1 MLGTFDSVP
10 FWSAVLRLAP
20 SLLCSIRRVA
30 LAFLLLLL
38 GSGLAVP
45 AIAAEPGAQLAEPL
59 LATARAILAAAR
71 AEADGDCQAP
81 SDRLTEILC
90 QKALNVGLRAS
101 YPGFSQRGP
110 DGAFT
115 GFEVDLARRIA
126 DFLGV
131 EMRPVRVTPK
141 SRVPLVVRGQ
151 ADLSIA
157 TTGHDRIRDSQVRF
171 IRPHYFASQTALV
184 GPKSVTIRGWDD
196 LIDQTICMPLG
207 ASSNMMVSAARV
219 KVLIFETPRQLA
231 DALNFERC
239 RFIVHDDSF
248 FWRYRD
254 NPEWADRFEIKFT
267 FAPIRWGMIVAPDRS
282 DRLADILTLLSVAYH
297 IDGTF
302 LHFAATH
309 RLNQGFLEAERHHW
323 LNPICLGPQGFPA
336 PACLADPIA
345 SLPDMQTRFA
355 RYIDALETHL
365 GAIRPDGMDLSALKH
380 QAMFARLMDGVAVSI
395 ALVVG
400 ATTMTMLCAIGF
412 ATLLVSPRRWLR
424 WPALVVTQIGQT
436 TPMPLLMFFGYVLA
450 GGLTNYTASV
460 AVGVSILILG
470 VYNGCYASRAIA
482 EVRRT
487 AGRPKGE
494 TAEGE
499 SAEGGQGWTR
509 SMGNAIAVSWT
520 QITAFVV
527 NATKGTPAADMIG
540 VPEFVSVL
548 SDLSAYSWDRTP
560 LFVTLLVFYSGL
572 VLAVIFLLSL
582 AEKWIVR
589 AWSTRP

>member
-1 MLGTFDSVP
+1 
-10 FWSAVLRLAP
+10 
-20 SLLCSIRRVA
+20 
-30 LAFLLLLL
+30 
-38 GSGLAVP
+38 
-45 AIAAEPGAQLAEPL
+45 
-59 LATARAILAAAR
+59 
-71 AEADGDCQAP
+71 
-81 SDRLTEILC
+81 
-90 QKALNVGLRAS
+90 
-101 YPGFSQRGP
+101 
-110 DGAFT
+110 
-115 GFEVDLARRIA
+115 
-126 DFLGV
+126 
-131 EMRPVRVTPK
+131 
-141 SRVPLVVRGQ
+141 
-151 ADLSIA
+151 
-157 TTGHDRIRDSQVRF
+157 
-171 IRPHYFASQTALV
+171 
-184 GPKSVTIRGWDD
+184 
-196 LIDQTICMPLG
+196 MP
-207 ASSNMMVSAARV
+207 
-219 KVLIFETPRQLA
+219 T
-231 DALNFERC
+231 
-239 RFIVHDDSF
+239 
-248 FWRYRD
+248 
-254 NPEWADRFEIKFT
+254 
-267 FAPIRWGMIVAPDRS
+267 
-282 DRLADILTLLSVAYH
+282 
-297 IDGTF
+297 
-302 LHFAATH
+302 
-309 RLNQGFLEAERHHW
+309 
-323 LNPICLGPQGFPA
+323 
-336 PACLADPIA
+336 CLADPIA

-450 GGLTNYTASV
+450 GGLTDYTASV

-487 AGRPKGE
+487 AGRSEGVVAEREMARGE
-494 TAEGE
+494 M
-499 SAEGGQGWTR
+499 AEGGQGWTR

-548 SDLSAYSWDRTP
+548 TDLSAYSWDRTP

-582 AEKWIVR
+582 TEKWIVR